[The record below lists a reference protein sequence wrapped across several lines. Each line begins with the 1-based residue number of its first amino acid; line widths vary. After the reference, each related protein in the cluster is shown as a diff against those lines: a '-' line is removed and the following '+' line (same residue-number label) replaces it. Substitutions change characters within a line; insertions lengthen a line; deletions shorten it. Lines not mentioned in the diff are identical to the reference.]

1 MKWQLGDTHT
11 QNNLEQ
17 LLSVSIIHA
26 HVIAVGYMNN
36 NTVSYIHVHV
46 PSVPLTPCYKFYILF

>member
-36 NTVSYIHVHV
+36 NTVSYIHVYV
-46 PSVPLTPCYKFYILF
+46 PSVPLTPC